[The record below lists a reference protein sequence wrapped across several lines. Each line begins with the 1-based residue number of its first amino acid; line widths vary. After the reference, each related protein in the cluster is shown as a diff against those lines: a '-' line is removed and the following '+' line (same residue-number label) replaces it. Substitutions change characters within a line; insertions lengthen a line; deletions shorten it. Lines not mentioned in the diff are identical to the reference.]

1 MLAALGMYMY
11 GDTVIADEI
20 RRYIENFGS
29 RVLGCKVKVGA
40 VDFSMKGKLTI
51 RNLQIMNPRV
61 KGVEWSS
68 EDLFTIAYISAN
80 VDSQKLWASSSK
92 DIEINDIIVRNCR
105 AHYEQLPSQAGWSLT
120 SALGF
125 GGESNFSMV
134 YTNIQ
139 EVLPAKKK
147 PAPKHD
153 PEPRSESQQK
163 VNLRRVDVQD
173 VELEMVT
180 DLTRSVGSSGQHLR
194 LGDLNVAD
202 FSEATKMENAD
213 TILHFFVN
221 TVVRSVLYQ
230 VTGKRQYH
238 FGDISSALAQYTRD
252 GSIVVIDAVSNT
264 VTNLEEA
271 VVSATTSSAP

>member
-1 MLAALGMYMY
+1 MLAAFGVYMY

-92 DIEINDIIVRNCR
+92 DIEINDIIVRHCS
-105 AHYEQLPSQAGWSLT
+105 AHYEQLPSQAGWSLS

-125 GGESNFSMV
+125 GGDSNFSMV
-134 YTNIQ
+134 FKNIQ
-139 EVLPAKKK
+139 EVMPARKK
-147 PAPKHD
+147 PAPQHD
-153 PEPRSESQQK
+153 PEPNPQNRQR
-163 VNLRRVDVQD
+163 VILRKVDVQD
-173 VELEMVT
+173 VEMEMVT
-180 DLTRSVGSSGQHLR
+180 DLSRSMGSAGQHLR
-194 LGDLNVAD
+194 LGDLNVPD
-202 FSEATKMENAD
+202 FSESTKMENAD
-213 TILHFFVN
+213 TIVHFFVN

-230 VTGKRQYH
+230 VTGKKQYH
-238 FGDISSALAQYTRD
+238 FGDVSSALAQYTRD

-264 VTNLEEA
+264 VNNIEEA
-271 VVSATTSSAP
+271 VVSATTSSDP